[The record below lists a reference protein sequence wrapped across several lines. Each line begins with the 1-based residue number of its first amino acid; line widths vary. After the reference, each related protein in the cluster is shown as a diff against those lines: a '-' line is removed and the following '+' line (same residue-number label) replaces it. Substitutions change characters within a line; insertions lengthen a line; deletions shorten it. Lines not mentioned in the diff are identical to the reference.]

1 MNIDF
6 RRSPT
11 VSSSLLI
18 NNPAVEQVQHYK
30 YLGTVID
37 DKLAFGPQVDTL
49 CKKKANQRMR
59 KLFAFNVENT
69 FMRMF
74 YSFIRVYWFYLFFY
88 LVEKIIF
95 LKNQEQVAPRGYG
108 LYDLTT
114 MYQSRVLNKTKSC
127 LKLVFLSTQSSSCL
141 CTAVNMVC
149 LFAGPVGW
157 GMFLFQLPLTFITTQ
172 DEGCFL
178 CPILYS
184 TWYYQDLFTVKLS
197 VWWLCVILLTVNQNA
212 PQG

>member
-1 MNIDF
+1 MIIDF

-18 NNPAVEQVQHYK
+18 NNLAVEQVQHHK

-49 CKKKANQRMR
+49 CKKNNQRMR
-59 KLFAFNVENT
+59 KLFAFNVET
-69 FMRMF
+69 LLWGC
-74 YSFIRVYWFYLFFY
+74 SIRVYWFNLFFY
-88 LVEKIIF
+88 LLETIIF
-95 LKNQEQVAPRGYG
+95 FKNQKQVAPRGYD

-114 MYQSRVLNKTKSC
+114 LYQSRGLNKTKSC

-141 CTAVNMVC
+141 CRAVNTVC

-157 GMFLFQLPLTFITTQ
+157 GMFLFQLPLTFITKQ

-178 CPILYS
+178 CPILYNMWDYQNLFIYLLLNLVCDGCV
-184 TWYYQDLFTVKLS
+184 WYC
-197 VWWLCVILLTVNQNA
+197 WL
-212 PQG
+212 